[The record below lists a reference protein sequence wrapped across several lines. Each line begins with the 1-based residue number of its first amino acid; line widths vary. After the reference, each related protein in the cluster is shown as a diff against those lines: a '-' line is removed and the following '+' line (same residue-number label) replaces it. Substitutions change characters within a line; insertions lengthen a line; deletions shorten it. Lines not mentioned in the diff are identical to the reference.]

1 MADIEISVIADEL
14 GKNLKNLAPQVEA
27 ELQAA
32 VQNLAQAAYAAMIS
46 KVQKMSL
53 DPKNRQAY
61 LKALKFHDLGDA
73 TWLISLDGDWPNK
86 LESGYGP
93 YNIKDVLLKSQ
104 KIVEVGS
111 RSGLPWVQK
120 NKKGKKFAHVPF
132 DHKPFSGEKSAGN
145 LGDDIKKIEVM
156 NRAGNMQSIT
166 ETFKDLEGKPIAGKV
181 AQAGVHPTNPNLSG
195 LVKYQSISESG
206 RVSSIYMT
214 YRTVGEDSKGWQHPG
229 HKGYQLFKEAEEYVN
244 TELRNILKTIL

>member
-32 VQNLAQAAYAAMIS
+32 VHNLANAAYAAMIA
-46 KVQKMSL
+46 KVQKMSM

-61 LKALKFHDLGDA
+61 LKALKFQDLGDS
-73 TWLISLDGDWPNK
+73 TWLIYLDGDWPNK

-132 DHKPFSGEKSAGN
+132 EHKPYSGEKSAGN
-145 LGDDIKKIEVM
+145 LKDDIKNIMVP
-156 NRAGNMQSIT
+156 NRSGSLQSIT
-166 ETFKDLEGKPIAGKV
+166 ETFKDLEGKPLSGKV
-181 AQAGVHPTNPNLSG
+181 AQAGAHDTNPYLSG
-195 LVKYQSISESG
+195 LTKYQTVSKSG
-206 RVSSIYMT
+206 KVSSIYMT

-244 TELRNILKTIL
+244 TELRNILKTLL